1 MEKISKAI
9 SFIYHPLII
18 PTLGMIV
25 LFNSGSY
32 LSYLPYDMKK
42 GMLLI
47 VFLCTYLI
55 PLIFV
60 PYLLYHKWLLN
71 VQMENRRERY
81 VPLLVSF
88 ILNAFC
94 YYLIRRIPGIP
105 QMYYVFILSCL
116 VGVLVTML
124 ITLRYKISIHMVGAG
139 GLVALIGFLAFHMKV
154 DLQFYL
160 AISLVLA
167 GLTGTAR
174 LILKAHTPDQIYSG
188 FLTGLAVVL
197 LTLAL
202 SQ

>member
-18 PTLGMIV
+18 PTLGILV

-47 VFLCTYLI
+47 VFLCTYVI

-60 PYLLYHKWLLN
+60 PYLLYQRLLLN
-71 VQMENRRERY
+71 EQMENRRERY
-81 VPLLVSF
+81 LPLLVSF
-88 ILNAFC
+88 VLNVFC
-94 YYLIRRIPGIP
+94 YYLIRRITVPN
-105 QMYYVFILSCL
+105 MYHAFILSSL
-116 VGVLVTML
+116 LAILVTML

-139 GLVALIGFLAFHMKV
+139 GLVALIGFLAFHLKV

-160 AISLVLA
+160 VISLMLA
-167 GLTGTAR
+167 GITGTAR

-188 FLTGLAVVL
+188 FLTGFTVVL
-197 LTLAL
+197 LTMAL